1 MFKPSYEQI
10 QPGST
15 VLIRLGHDE
24 ENSHEA
30 QGMVEEVL
38 DQSNHPLGV
47 EVRLM
52 DGRIGRVQRILDP
65 GTATQYPLG
74 HTSQSQH
81 SYAADQSNYSST
93 PFHETGSQSPWQSHE
108 TQQVQ
113 SHTQRRPNLEEFPVS
128 GQERSEQVEVM
139 QNYESQVTA
148 SEDDMNQAKL
158 ENEFPGIDASLIAAI
173 YGDSKD
179 LATTR
184 EMLQELGGT

>member
-24 ENSHEA
+24 DNSHEA

-52 DGRIGRVQRILDP
+52 DGRIGRVQRILDS
-65 GTATQYPLG
+65 GTATQHPLG
-74 HTSQSQH
+74 HTSQSQY
-81 SYAADQSNYSST
+81 SYAADQSSYSST
-93 PFHETGSQSPWQSHE
+93 PFHESQSPWQAHE
-108 TQQVQ
+108 TPQVQ
-113 SHTQRRPNLEEFPVS
+113 SHTQRRTNLEEFPVS

-139 QNYESQVTA
+139 QNYESQVAA

-158 ENEFPGIDASLIAAI
+158 EKEFPSIDASLIAAI